1 MSFTI
6 SFIATCLLN
15 LHKTLEKK
23 KNNIKTIFY
32 KVYKSTQND
41 PMSFKTRLKLMIK
54 LEVRKIIEK
63 RLTKPKKII
72 LIFASAPFSK
82 LGLFFTSG
90 Y

>member
-1 MSFTI
+1 
-6 SFIATCLLN
+6 
-15 LHKTLEKK
+15 
-23 KNNIKTIFY
+23 
-32 KVYKSTQND
+32 
-41 PMSFKTRLKLMIK
+41 MIK
-54 LEVRKIIEK
+54 LEVRKIIEE